1 MFKNFHKNKQNSGP
15 ASTQGGTTLIELLV
29 VIFIFMTITGI
40 TIFNYGKF
48 NSSLSIQNLADDIAL
63 TVRRAQGY
71 AIGVRGYGDSFNQG
85 YGVHFTTNPLVTGHD
100 YEGSDKS
107 FILFADIAVP
117 GRYNHDNS
125 GDCGTPTS
133 NNECIEILSILSADK
148 IESITLNNNT
158 VVPPRGSV
166 DIMFKRPNPEPTF
179 CYRDNVNNASCNSVG
194 IISSIK
200 IKISNI
206 SNSEVFKLITI
217 SNNGQ
222 ISVSNNDN

>member
-1 MFKNFHKNKQNSGP
+1 MFKNFHKNKYNS
-15 ASTQGGTTLIELLV
+15 GTTLIELLV
-29 VIFIFMTITGI
+29 VIFIFMIITGI

-71 AIGVRGYGDSFNQG
+71 AIGVRGYGNSFVQG
-85 YGVHFTTNPLVTGHD
+85 YGVHFTTNPLNVGQE
-100 YEGSDKS
+100 YKGSNKS
-107 FILFADIAVP
+107 FILFADMSN
-117 GRYNHDNS
+117 YNKYDQNT
-125 GDCGTPTS
+125 GNCGAPTP

-148 IESITLNNNT
+148 IESITLNNGT
-158 VVPPRGSV
+158 VVPDSGSV

-179 CYRDNVNNASCNSVG
+179 CYRSDSSNNSCVG
-194 IISSIK
+194 VDISSIK

-206 SNSEVFKLITI
+206 SNSEVFKFITI

-222 ISVSNNDN
+222 ISVSGNDNAN